1 MRYIS
6 LLSVGPLIAEQPE
19 DLNVTRGNSIMLRC
33 TATGFPIPYITWRHN
48 DTDIDVGANP
58 RIQIY
63 TLPFGS
69 QSGCTRSGSGSGES
83 GSESRFGSG
92 SGMDDNFGMLTSLLM
107 VDSTMFIDSGDYQ
120 CVTNNLNDVYNDT
133 ESEIVRV
140 LVQGKMIEYL
150 INRYNKIYF
159 TLYFRCS

>member
-48 DTDIDVGANP
+48 DTDIDVGADP

-63 TLPFGS
+63 TLPFES
-69 QSGCTRSGSGSGES
+69 QSDCPGSGS
-83 GSESRFGSG
+83 GSG

-107 VDSTMFIDSGDYQ
+107 VDSTIFIDSGDYQ

-133 ESEIVRV
+133 ESEVVRV
-140 LVQGKMIEYL
+140 LVQGKIIKYL